1 MPLRRKIRDIMV
13 PITDFATTRPEVSLK
28 EAVLDLR
35 KIYCEVETGECTE
48 AGHRTCFVV
57 DEAGTLVGIIDFQ
70 SILKTLIP
78 EIAGSLG
85 DKLSSMAMSVAFA
98 QADASELDEA
108 HTGLVQRAITHADM
122 PVADM
127 MLKVRG
133 KGLQVEDRLIDGLKA
148 MTRLKVTVMPVY
160 DGTTLVGALRDSD
173 LFLAVAN
180 ILNE

>member
-1 MPLRRKIRDIMV
+1 MPLIRQVRDIMV
-13 PITDFATTRPEVSLK
+13 PIAEYATTSPDRTLS

-48 AGHRTCFVV
+48 AGHRTCLVI
-57 DEAGTLVGIIDFQ
+57 DESNTLVGIIDFQ

-78 EIAGSLG
+78 EIAGGLG
-85 DKLSSMAMSVAFA
+85 EKLASIGMSIAFA
-98 QADASELDEA
+98 EADSPDLDEA
-108 HTGLVQRAITHADM
+108 NTGLAQRVLTHAEQ
-122 PVADM
+122 PVSDM

-133 KGLQVEDRLIDGLKA
+133 KGLQASDRLIDGLKT
-148 MTRLKVTVMPVY
+148 MHNLKVTVMPVY
-160 DGTTLVGALRDSD
+160 EGDALVGVLRDSD

>member
-148 MTRLKVTVMPVY
+148 MARLKVTVMPVY